1 MVIMILQSR
10 GDADTSIVST
20 VLEFACVGENACLIA
35 ADADLL
41 IMLNYM
47 WNDMM
52 RQTKIKVRVLVNTKS
67 WSEISGRL
75 QVL

>member
-1 MVIMILQSR
+1 MILQSR

-20 VLEFACVGENACLIA
+20 VLEFACVGENVCLIA
-35 ADADLL
+35 VDTDLL

-52 RQTKIKVRVLVNTKS
+52 GKS
-67 WSEISGRL
+67 K
-75 QVL
+75 

>member
-20 VLEFACVGENACLIA
+20 VLEFACVGESACLIA
-35 ADADLL
+35 ADTDLL

-52 RQTKIKVRVLVNTKS
+52 GANQNKGEGTRKYKELVRD
-67 WSEISGRL
+67 IG
-75 QVL
+75 